1 MRRDPPRALFSFL
14 METPEDVRIAAVE
27 NFSKGSEALRQN
39 IEERRQRHAT
49 ESLSMRRNIQNV
61 LLTFGEQE
69 LILALAAKAGIPGR
83 RPDEILRDNA
93 RKIMN
98 ETPTYFI
105 ERAMALKLE
114 AQHSRPIN
122 ENDFRDMQTFCA
134 VVRYADVVVAENTF
148 SNVAR
153 QAALDREF
161 GTRITTRLLDLKD
174 HLT

>member
-1 MRRDPPRALFSFL
+1 
-14 METPEDVRIAAVE
+14 
-27 NFSKGSEALRQN
+27 
-39 IEERRQRHAT
+39 
-49 ESLSMRRNIQNV
+49 MRRNIQNV

-114 AQHSRPIN
+114 ARPIN